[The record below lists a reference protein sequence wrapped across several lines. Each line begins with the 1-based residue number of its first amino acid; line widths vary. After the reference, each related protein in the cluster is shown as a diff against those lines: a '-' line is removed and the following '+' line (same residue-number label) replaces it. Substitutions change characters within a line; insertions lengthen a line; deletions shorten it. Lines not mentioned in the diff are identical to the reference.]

1 MHELC
6 PIRGREAEVALS
18 LDTPF
23 AELLPGVVIEF
34 DCGATAALAKRRR
47 QTPQAAEASASAF
60 SRSASKMAESAP
72 AGAIDATIH
81 ALDVVFWPSRS
92 GSMKA
97 SLAPQTGQSPVAM
110 GSGGSDTDANATH
123 SPGMMSGCEGI
134 TQEAG
139 PFARIKVRGRP
150 RMRTSR
156 AWARQPD
163 A

>member
-60 SRSASKMAESAP
+60 SRTLKMAESAP

-81 ALDVVFWPSRS
+81 ALDVVF
-92 GSMKA
+92 
-97 SLAPQTGQSPVAM
+97 LAVAKRF
-110 GSGGSDTDANATH
+110 D
-123 SPGMMSGCEGI
+123 EGI
-134 TQEAG
+134 IGAADWAK
-139 PFARIKVRGRP
+139 PGRYGEW
-150 RMRTSR
+150 RFRH
-156 AWARQPD
+156 
-163 A
+163 